1 MPENTPYADLKEA
14 IKTLEKKQADSKL
27 LLQDQ
32 FKVTYE
38 SLNPLSIIKSAFS
51 SVTDSP
57 EIRNSLLSMIIPL
70 VTVFLNKRAFS
81 APRRP
86 PIVSQAG
93 ILILDSLN
101 RYISQNPEVVNTLSH
116 FILGLFRKKKTAVDP
131 ME

>member
-14 IKTLEKKQADSKL
+14 IKTLEKKQSDSKL
-27 LLQDQ
+27 VLQDQ
-32 FKVTYE
+32 FKITYE
-38 SLNPLSIIKSAFS
+38 SMNPLSIIKSAFS

-81 APRRP
+81 ATRRP

-101 RYISQNPEVVNTLSH
+101 RYISQNPEVVNTFSH
-116 FILGLFRKKKTAVDP
+116 FILGLFRKKKVAVDP
-131 ME
+131 TE